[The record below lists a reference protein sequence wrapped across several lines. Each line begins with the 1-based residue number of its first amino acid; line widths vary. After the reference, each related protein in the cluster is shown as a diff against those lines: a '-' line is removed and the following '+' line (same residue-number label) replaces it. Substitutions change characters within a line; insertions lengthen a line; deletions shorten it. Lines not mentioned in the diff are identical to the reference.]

1 MAKDSLMAKQIEF
14 IVVSRRVRL
23 LGITISVGIFVIYI
37 AGLLVADSNVKEN
50 FEIVNLSTLLLLFL
64 IFFIAFFLKKTML
77 KKVNLSNFSNTYF
90 NAHVIPY
97 AILDFGALFCLTTNL
112 FVNGNILYAT
122 IALIISL
129 LGMTMNFPNEE
140 YFEILKEQS
149 ISDSNAGSN

>member
-14 IVVSRRVRL
+14 IVVSRRIRL
-23 LGITISVGIFVIYI
+23 LGITISVGIFVIYL
-37 AGLLVADSNVKEN
+37 AGLFVANTNVKEN
-50 FEIVNLSTLLLLFL
+50 FEIVNISTLFLLVL
-64 IFFIAFFLKKTML
+64 IFFITFALKKAML

-97 AILDFGALFCLTTNL
+97 AVLDFGALFCLTTNL

-129 LGMTMNFPNEE
+129 LGMFMNFPNED
-140 YFEILKEQS
+140 YFENLKEQS
-149 ISDSNAGSN
+149 FNESNSD

>member
-14 IVVSRRVRL
+14 IVVSRRIRL
-23 LGITISVGIFVIYI
+23 LGITISIGIFVIYL
-37 AGLLVADSNVKEN
+37 AGLFVANTNIKEN
-50 FEIVNLSTLLLLFL
+50 FEIVNISTLLLLVF
-64 IFFIAFFLKKTML
+64 IFFVTLALKKAML

-97 AILDFGALFCLTTNL
+97 AVLDFGALFCLTTNL

-129 LGMTMNFPNEE
+129 LGMFMNFPNED
-140 YFEILKEQS
+140 YFENLKEQS
-149 ISDSNAGSN
+149 NTE

>member
-14 IVVSRRVRL
+14 IVVSRRIRL
-23 LGITISVGIFVIYI
+23 LGITISVGIFVIYL
-37 AGLLVADSNVKEN
+37 AGLFVANTNVKEN
-50 FEIVNLSTLLLLFL
+50 FEIVNISTLFLLVL
-64 IFFIAFFLKKTML
+64 IFFITFALKKAML

-97 AILDFGALFCLTTNL
+97 AVLDFGALFCLTTNL

-129 LGMTMNFPNEE
+129 LGMFMNFPNED
-140 YFEILKEQS
+140 YFENLKEQS
-149 ISDSNAGSN
+149 NTE